1 MSTHLVIKKISIV
14 AMITLTTSVFAASYD
29 GLTTDYKKWKNPNN
43 FRDAATSLNTSCEF
57 NAPNYS
63 SSFSPKAQIKNSPL
77 FKTDLLYRANKNFSG
92 KSCADVGNPDVILDL
107 EYAPGQSPTYCLTKD
122 NKKVVAKVFNTSG
135 AAIHSI
141 EALPYLPDQQK
152 ADVCNYIK
160 EGINDISQGKSILVH
175 CSSGKDRTG
184 AYVALL
190 TYLFTEAENISGDQ
204 KQSVETAIMCD
215 YLRSGTGIFSSR
227 RAPAHY
233 QQNYLEDLDLYNGN
247 AATTIINQCNSV
259 GVTISTD
266 VIKKAADNFINN
278 K

>member
-1 MSTHLVIKKISIV
+1 MSTHSLMKKISLV
-14 AMITLTTSVFAASYD
+14 AMITLTTSVFASYD
-29 GLTTDYKKWKNPNN
+29 GLTTDYKKWKNNNN
-43 FRDAATSLNTSCEF
+43 FRDAGISLNTSCTF
-57 NAPNYS
+57 NAPNY
-63 SSFSPKAQIKNSPL
+63 NSILSLKKPGSDQL
-77 FKTDLLYRANKNFSG
+77 FKTNILYRANKKFSG
-92 KSCADVGNPDVILDL
+92 GSCEDVGNPDVILDL
-107 EYAPGQSPTYCLTKD
+107 EYAPGQSPTYCVTKD

-135 AAIHSI
+135 DAIHSI
-141 EALPYLPDQQK
+141 EALPYLPEQQK

-160 EGINDISQGKSILVH
+160 EGITDISQGKSILVH

-204 KQSVETAIMCD
+204 KQGIETAIMCD

-227 RAPAHY
+227 HAPSHY
-233 QQNYLEDLDLYNGN
+233 QQNYLEDMDLYNGN
-247 AATTIINQCNSV
+247 AAAFLINQCNSV

-266 VIKKAADNFINN
+266 VIKKAADNFINS